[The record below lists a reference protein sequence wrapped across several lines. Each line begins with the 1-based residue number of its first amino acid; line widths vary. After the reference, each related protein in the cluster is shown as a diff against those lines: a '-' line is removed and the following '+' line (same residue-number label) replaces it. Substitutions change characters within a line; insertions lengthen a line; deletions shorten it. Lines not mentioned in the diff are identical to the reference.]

1 MPPNILFLTH
11 LFLGYAPWLLCFSA
25 YLWPRLRTMDRFE
38 AQRSIAMLHSFRI
51 FGLAFLL
58 PGVVGPHLP
67 ASFATFAAYGNF
79 ATGIL
84 AMLALLAVG
93 LRPLFWLLILAFN
106 LVGTA
111 DIILDGYH
119 AVRANLPAVS
129 GELGSMY
136 AFLILYVPLQLITHL
151 AAFYLLVRIPGR
163 QTA

>member
-1 MPPNILFLTH
+1 MSPDKLFLTH
-11 LFLGYAPWLLCFSA
+11 LLLGYVPWLLCFGA
-25 YLWPRLRTMDRFE
+25 YLWPRLRTMERFE
-38 AQRSIAMLHSFRI
+38 AQRFIAALHSFRI

-67 ASFATFAAYGNF
+67 AGFATVAAYGNF
-79 ATGIL
+79 ATGML

-93 LRPLFWLLILAFN
+93 LRPVFWLLILVFN

-119 AVRANLPAVS
+119 AVRVNLPAVA

-151 AAFYLLVRIPGR
+151 AAFYLLVRTPGR
-163 QTA
+163 RMA